1 MATPFAAVESAVTAG
16 ALGLLANATLA
27 WGVSSTADGIFD
39 NRSATLLGDLVSGTE
54 PVFMGLTSQIG
65 GIAYGTA
72 VTCNATSYTV
82 ARNEP
87 DGSGVTRLTLQTA

>member
-1 MATPFAAVESAVTAG
+1 MATPFAAIESAVNSG
-16 ALGLLANATLA
+16 ALGVLANATIT

-39 NRSATLLGDLVSGTE
+39 NRSTTLIGDLVAGSD
-54 PVFMGLTSQIG
+54 PVFTGLTSQIG

-72 VTCNATSYTV
+72 VTVSSTAYTV

-87 DGSGVTRLTLQTA
+87 DSLGVTRLTLQTA